1 MRLESGELRIFHSV
15 ARSGGFRAAAQELH
29 LTQSA
34 VSQAI
39 KQLEGKLNQPL
50 LVRDRPVRLTRAGRR
65 LYRHVD
71 DQLQQEQTV
80 LADLSRLARGLDQ
93 QLSVAID
100 STNNRFAGAD
110 LIHTFIGRWPEARL
124 KLVEQP
130 SRAIVPAVMS
140 GEVEMG
146 LGPFQTRMDRF
157 STEPLYDEHRL
168 LMISP
173 AHPLYRA
180 EMTAGDL
187 RRIPLVVSSLD
198 EPDQRPYQEKLRD
211 NFQMIWQI
219 SSLNVR
225 LNLIERGLAVGYIS
239 TEVTRQLS
247 HIQHFRALQEFDFAR
262 IERQVGLFYRRDR
275 KLSSVARDFIE
286 VCRRYWTESGSGPG
300 RPGEHNALLD

>member
-1 MRLESGELRIFHSV
+1 MRLESGEIRIFHSV
-15 ARSGGFRAAAQELH
+15 ARSGGFRAAAEELH

-39 KQLEGKLNQPL
+39 KQLETKLNQPL
-50 LVRDRPVRLTRAGRR
+50 LIRDRPVRLTTAGRR
-65 LYRHVD
+65 LYRYVD
-71 DQLQQEQTV
+71 DQLQQEQAA

-124 KLVEQP
+124 RLVEQP
-130 SRAIVPAVMS
+130 SRAIVQAVMS
-140 GEVEMG
+140 GEVELG

-157 STEPLYDEHRL
+157 GTEPLYNEHRL

-173 AHPLYRA
+173 AHPLHRT
-180 EMTAGDL
+180 EMTAKDL
-187 RRIPLVVSSLD
+187 QRIPLVVSSLD

-211 NFQMIWQI
+211 RFRMIWQI

-225 LNLIERGLAVGYIS
+225 LNLIDRGLAVGYVS
-239 TEVTRQLS
+239 TEVTRQLP
-247 HIQHFRALQEFDFAR
+247 HVQHFRALHEFDFAR
-262 IERQVGLFYRRDR
+262 IERQVGLFYRKDRD
-275 KLSSVARDFIE
+275 LSPVAQDFIE
-286 VCRRYWTESGSGPG
+286 VCRSYWVEGQGDPNISATK
-300 RPGEHNALLD
+300 

>member
-1 MRLESGELRIFHSV
+1 MRLESGEMRIFHSV

-34 VSQAI
+34 ISQAV
-39 KQLEGKLNQPL
+39 KQLEAKLGQPL
-50 LVRDRPVRLTRAGRR
+50 LIRDRPVRLTPAGRR

-71 DQLQQEQTV
+71 DQLRQEQAV

-93 QLSVAID
+93 QLSLAID

-110 LIHTFIGRWPEARL
+110 LIQTVVGRWPEARL
-124 KLVEQP
+124 RLVELP
-130 SRAIVPAVMS
+130 SRAIVQAVMS
-140 GEVEMG
+140 GEVELG

-157 STEPLYDEHRL
+157 SIEPLYNEHRL

-180 EMTAGDL
+180 EMTARDL
-187 RRIPLVVSSLD
+187 QRIPLVVSSLD

-211 NFQMIWQI
+211 NFRMIWQI

-239 TEVTRQLS
+239 TEVTRQLP
-247 HIQHFRALQEFDFAR
+247 HTRNFRALHEFSFAR
-262 IERQVGLFYRRDR
+262 IERQVGLFYRKDR
-275 KLSSVARDFIE
+275 ELSPVAGDFIK
-286 VCRRYWTESGSGPG
+286 VCRDYWIDAAG
-300 RPGEHNALLD
+300 H

>member
-1 MRLESGELRIFHSV
+1 MRLESSEMRIFHSV

-34 VSQAI
+34 VSQAV
-39 KQLEGKLNQPL
+39 KQLEVKLGQPL
-50 LVRDRPVRLTRAGRR
+50 LIRDRPVRLTQAGRR
-65 LYRHVD
+65 LYRYVD
-71 DQLQQEQTV
+71 DQLQQEQVV
-80 LADLSRLARGLDQ
+80 LGDLSRLARGLDQ

-124 KLVEQP
+124 RLVEQP
-130 SRAIVPAVMS
+130 SRAIVQAVMS
-140 GEVEMG
+140 GEVELG

-157 STEPLYDEHRL
+157 STDPLYDEHRL

-180 EMTAGDL
+180 EMTAKDL
-187 RRIPLVVSSLD
+187 QRIPLVVSSLD

-211 NFQMIWQI
+211 NFRMIWQI

-225 LNLIERGLAVGYIS
+225 LTLIDRGLAVGYIS
-239 TEVTRQLS
+239 TEVTRQLPQ
-247 HIQHFRALQEFDFAR
+247 IQHFRALNEFDFAR
-262 IERQVGLFYRRDR
+262 IERQVGLFYRKDRD
-275 KLSSVARDFIE
+275 LSPVAQDFIE
-286 VCRRYWTESGSGPG
+286 VCRRYWIDEP
-300 RPGEHNALLD
+300 ELLRRSPTR